1 MKAAAALA
9 AACVVIAGCARLP
22 PVPATD
28 EAASSRLYRE
38 RAALL
43 TAINTWELRGRIA
56 VSIPADAAK
65 GDGKRGGQA
74 QFHWLRSGS
83 DQTITLSGPFNRGAL
98 RIETGAHGARIR
110 YPNGETRSASNVE
123 TLVEQE
129 TGWPLPVSA
138 LDSWLLGLALPN
150 QPAKSTLDASGRLIT
165 LDQSGWQIRF
175 EKYEN
180 AGETNPSLPHR
191 LDLARLSHGEVN
203 PATLTVR
210 IAIDEFS
217 TQHVTPTGHS
227 PYP

>member
-1 MKAAAALA
+1 VKAAVALA
-9 AACVVIAGCARLP
+9 AVCIVLSGCARLP

-28 EAASSRLYRE
+28 EAASSSLYRE
-38 RAALL
+38 RAELL
-43 TAINTWELRGRIA
+43 TAINAWELRGRIA
-56 VSIPADAAK
+56 VSVPADPAK
-65 GDGKRGGQA
+65 VNGKRGGQA

-123 TLVEQE
+123 ALVEQE

-138 LDSWLLGLALPN
+138 LDSWLLGLAVPN
-150 QPAKSTLDASGRLIT
+150 KPANSTLDASGRLIT
-165 LDQSGWQIRF
+165 LDQTGWQIKF

-180 AGETNPSLPHR
+180 AGETYPSLPHR
-191 LDLARLSHGEVN
+191 LDLARQSPGDVN
-203 PATLTVR
+203 SETLTVR

-217 TQHVTPTGHS
+217 TQQVTTTGQS
-227 PYP
+227 PNP